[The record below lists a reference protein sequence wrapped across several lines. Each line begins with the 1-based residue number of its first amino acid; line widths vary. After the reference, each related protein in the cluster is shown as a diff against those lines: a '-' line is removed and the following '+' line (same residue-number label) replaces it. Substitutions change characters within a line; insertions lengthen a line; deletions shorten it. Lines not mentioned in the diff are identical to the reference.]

1 MMPLPGWLATS
12 SRRNDCGEALD
23 WHRGNLAEYETVG
36 KVADFREDIV
46 RVFKVGK
53 EEIAV
58 VSHVGRFYAFQGYC
72 THASYSFNYTRIR
85 PGDQILC
92 SSHFAWFDL
101 ASGKVLSGPAGDDLA
116 QYEVLVEGDDVLVS
130 TGPVTSR

>member
-1 MMPLPGWLATS
+1 MHMPKGDHVLNWW
-12 SRRNDCGEALD
+12 REAKLSQSE
-23 WHRGNLAEYETVG
+23 AVA
-36 KVADFREDIV
+36 KVSDFREDIV

-58 VSHVGRFYAFQGYC
+58 VNHGGRWYAFQGYC
-72 THASYSFNYTRIR
+72 THALYSFNYTRIR

-101 ASGKVLSGPAGDDLA
+101 ASGRVLSGPAGDDLA
-116 QYEVLVEGDDVLVS
+116 QYDVRVEGDDVLVS
-130 TGPVTSR
+130 SKTAAR